1 VVTVRILISLFLFF
15 PLSLSAGAPPLGNSL
30 KLSERSQPKE
40 YEKIDGVVILNKKGL
55 KITPPLG
62 WTVQYNTSGNSLV
75 FQAPEKRGSL
85 FQRTIQVRFQKDPIP
100 IDEYTMSQ
108 YADVIVEKLAKS
120 SAAVEG
126 YHIRNSLII
135 DMNDESKGI
144 LYYTGYKHDSV
155 PMMQM
160 HILISS
166 ATASFILS
174 YTDLASNFEKEDSQ
188 NLDEAYSSM
197 ISAELDSPAPTQFSF
212 IVKCAI
218 GFGILIF
225 LIIVF
230 RLVRNSNKISLDEDD
245 DFDDYSGDGGH
256 SGSSGGS
263 TRSSRSSNSHGSSFS
278 QVAKSNSESIDINK
292 TLPLPSVEDR
302 MTSRVVSSKPSV
314 NSESVRII
322 TGHSNHAADN
332 SDRSVP
338 VIPKSDQTH
347 SSEEV
352 SGLAKSML
360 PPVPKATHLPQTPP
374 VPKHYDDLA
383 EPKQSH
389 QNNVQQRSTTSVT
402 DKSRKQIRP
411 NEQLTESDNEDD
423 FSVDEE
429 FLDSP
434 HLDGRQLSFEPDD
447 VEAPK
452 SFIHKIKSNILGLK
466 KSNDGYSD
474 HQNEDDDDCW
484 DLGTASDK
492 NEEA

>member
-1 VVTVRILISLFLFF
+1 MRILIFLFLFF
-15 PLSLSAGAPPLGNSL
+15 PLSLSAGAPPLGEPL
-30 KLSERSQPKE
+30 ELSERAQPKE

-62 WTVQYNTSGNSLV
+62 WAVQYNTSGNSLV
-75 FQAPEKRGSL
+75 FQAPEKKGSL

-144 LYYTGYKHDSV
+144 LYYTGYKHDSI

-218 GFGILIF
+218 GLGILIF
-225 LIIVF
+225 LIVVF
-230 RLVRNSNKISLDEDD
+230 RLVRNSSKISLDDD
-245 DFDDYSGDGGH
+245 DFDDYSGDGGN
-256 SGSSGGS
+256 SGSPSGS
-263 TRSSRSSNSHGSSFS
+263 RSSRSSNSHGRSFS
-278 QVAKSNSESIDINK
+278 QVAKSNSESIDMNK
-292 TLPLPSVEDR
+292 SVPLPSVEDR
-302 MTSRVVSSKPSV
+302 LISRVVPSKSSV
-314 NSESVRII
+314 NSENVRHI
-322 TGHSNHAADN
+322 TGHINHNNDN
-332 SDRSVP
+332 HPARSVQ
-338 VIPKSDQTH
+338 IPKSDHTH

-360 PPVPKATHLPQTPP
+360 PPVPKANHLPETPP
-374 VPKHYDDLA
+374 VPKHYDDVA
-383 EPKQSH
+383 EIKQSQ
-389 QNNVQQRSTTSVT
+389 QNNVQQRSTTSVS
-402 DKSRKQIRP
+402 DKSRQQIRP
-411 NEQLTESDNEDD
+411 NEQLTEPDSEDD
-423 FSVDEE
+423 FSVDDE
-429 FLDSP
+429 FLDDS
-434 HLDGRQLSFEPDD
+434 HRDGRQLSFDPDD
-447 VEAPK
+447 VEAPQ
-452 SFIHKIKSNILGLK
+452 SFIHKIKSNIFGLK
-466 KSNDGYSD
+466 KSNEGYAD

-484 DLGTASDK
+484 DLGTPSDK
-492 NEEA
+492 NGEA